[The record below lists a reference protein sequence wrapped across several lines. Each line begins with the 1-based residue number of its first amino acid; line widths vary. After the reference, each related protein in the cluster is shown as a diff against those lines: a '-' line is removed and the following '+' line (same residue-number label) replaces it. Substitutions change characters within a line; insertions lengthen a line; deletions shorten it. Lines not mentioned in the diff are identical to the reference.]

1 MGVKTFPGCLQN
13 SVVAEREEIND
24 LSKVKA
30 ALENGW
36 DLKLKA
42 SSVQIGRI
50 GWMVTGES
58 RDLLALV
65 LFLIFFL
72 FFREMNF
79 E

>member
-50 GWMVTGES
+50 G
-58 RDLLALV
+58 
-65 LFLIFFL
+65 
-72 FFREMNF
+72 
-79 E
+79 